1 MSYAIQSPSLLPTS
15 FHEAGKQAGPAMGS
29 WIKNL
34 FGRVFTNWKDSIIV
48 AGVVFW
54 VTKAAVS
61 FFTGFWMMAIFEL
74 FTGGFLAM
82 MRKDYRDFTNLHK
95 TTGELHRGVGKLR
108 ETNLQLQLNVE
119 SFKEENKLL
128 TATRKKFGE
137 ENKRF
142 ALSNTR
148 LENEIGTMS
157 EVLGDSI
164 GKIKRAHKNGQDI
177 SLQVLG
183 EAKKQ
188 LESQRKATA
197 QIQKEVIKKQDE
209 ALNRWGQIVKQV
221 GEMKAHGVDVLNEAN
236 KSLQV
241 TLREIGKYQA
251 VKLELEDQV
260 TRLRATVSTIKEASD
275 YNLDTAKKANRAAS
289 AINLFYKGFC
299 SSDDPEAKKQF
310 DKIIGGLAV
319 IAIIAYNAFSHAA
332 AAA

>member
-1 MSYAIQSPSLLPTS
+1 MSYAIQSPSLLPIS
-15 FHEAGKQAGPAMGS
+15 FQEAGKQAGPAMGS
-29 WIKNL
+29 RIKNL

-61 FFTGFWMMAIFEL
+61 FFTGFWMMSIFEL

-108 ETNLQLQLNVE
+108 ETNLQLQLNVKD
-119 SFKEENKLL
+119 FQEENKLL

-142 ALSNTR
+142 AFSNTR
-148 LENEIGTMS
+148 LEKEIGTMS
-157 EVLGDSI
+157 EVLGASI
-164 GKIKRAHKNGQDI
+164 GKIENAHAFGKDMV
-177 SLQVLG
+177 LEVLG
-183 EAKKQ
+183 DAKKQ

-251 VKLELEDQV
+251 VKLELEDQI
-260 TRLRATVSTIKEASD
+260 TRLRATVSTIEKASD

-289 AINLFYKGFC
+289 AINLFYKGIC
-299 SSDDPEAKKQF
+299 SSDDPQASQQF
-310 DKIIGGLAV
+310 NKIIGGLGIV
-319 IAIIAYNAFSHAA
+319 SFVAYKTFAA
-332 AAA
+332 AAAA